1 MAFVRCIGK
10 TCYLVHNVRRQGK
23 IRQLHLARLGDQPR
37 ITDDVVRN
45 VTRNYPTLKLD
56 WTRLREKVN
65 RSRAENSELR
75 SGFVRKLIHSIS
87 RLNLDLWELSPSTLR
102 VAHGPAVR
110 REMTTQLRLLHS
122 NVEDKL
128 NQFTQ
133 SPRAGLPRRLR

>member
-1 MAFVRCIGK
+1 MAFVRRIGR
-10 TCYLVHNVRRQGK
+10 TFYLVHNVRRQGK

-37 ITDDVVRN
+37 ITDDVVRT
-45 VTRNYPTLKLD
+45 VSRNHRSLKLD

-65 RSRAENSELR
+65 RSRAENSDLR
-75 SGFVRKLIHSIS
+75 SGFVRKLLHSIS
-87 RLNLDLWELSPSTLR
+87 RLNLDLWELSPATLN
-102 VAHGPAVR
+102 VAHAPTVR

-133 SPRAGLPRRLR
+133 SSRAGLPRRLR